1 MHEDQPTTDHV
12 VAVTTVEPSAAT
24 AAVRRPPIQGRRW
37 LTTFSSLS
45 NRDFRFLWIGMVAL
59 AAGVSMEMVAV
70 GYLVYDLTGSPLI
83 LGVVEMGFGIPAL
96 ALGLP
101 GGVVADRFDRKY
113 VIQLSQSIEV
123 FVALVIAVLIL
134 TDQIS
139 WTHLALMALIE
150 GSLFSFMMPARQAII
165 PQLVPKDQFMNA
177 MAINGAAFSTM
188 TLISPAVAGGLY
200 ALVGPGGVFLAIM
213 SLKATSVFVTARVR
227 RSPPDRTAERRSV
240 VGDMRDGLVY
250 VWRTPILLPLL
261 VFSLLIVVL
270 SWPFH
275 TLLPV
280 FVVDVYDL
288 GPGAMGLMLS
298 ILGAGSLVGS
308 LTIASTGRWRRG
320 QLLAVG
326 AVVTSIGLFLVAAI
340 PIYYAAVAIMLLIGL
355 GEGIWWTLVMA
366 LTMDHAEDHY
376 RGRVSAILMMT
387 FGLMPLGVLP
397 AGVAAEYL
405 GAQVAVAI
413 MAGLLTTTS
422 LVFFV
427 TQRQVRSIQ

>member
-1 MHEDQPTTDHV
+1 
-12 VAVTTVEPSAAT
+12 
-24 AAVRRPPIQGRRW
+24 
-37 LTTFSSLS
+37 
-45 NRDFRFLWIGMVAL
+45 
-59 AAGVSMEMVAV
+59 
-70 GYLVYDLTGSPLI
+70 
-83 LGVVEMGFGIPAL
+83 
-96 ALGLP
+96 
-101 GGVVADRFDRKY
+101 
-113 VIQLSQSIEV
+113 
-123 FVALVIAVLIL
+123 
-134 TDQIS
+134 
-139 WTHLALMALIE
+139 
-150 GSLFSFMMPARQAII
+150 
-165 PQLVPKDQFMNA
+165 
-177 MAINGAAFSTM
+177 
-188 TLISPAVAGGLY
+188 
-200 ALVGPGGVFLAIM
+200 
-213 SLKATSVFVTARVR
+213 
-227 RSPPDRTAERRSV
+227 
-240 VGDMRDGLVY
+240 MRDGLVY

-326 AVVTSIGLFLVAAI
+326 AVVTSIGLFMVAAI